1 MFHNTEGGEAMHT
14 TRLAS
19 TLAIA
24 SILLAACGG
33 GSAATQGPAGETAST
48 GGGGGGAATEMPE
61 VTQPAEAT
69 DAGGGGGGTGGGG
82 SDDVAA
88 VANQLVPPNSTEI
101 SKTTAED
108 TWFVIYES
116 TDSVDSLKHF
126 YENAIAAAG
135 QKIFSTTTIQG
146 GVSYV
151 FAKDES
157 GGFGGSV
164 NIYPSGDGK
173 VAVQVSVAK
182 T

>member
-1 MFHNTEGGEAMHT
+1 MHT

-19 TLAIA
+19 ALAIT

-33 GSAATQGPAGETAST
+33 GSAATQQPPGATTST
-48 GGGGGGAATEMPE
+48 GGGGGSATEVPAD
-61 VTQPAEAT
+61 TQAAEAT
-69 DAGGGGGGTGGGG
+69 SGGGGGGGGG
-82 SDDVAA
+82 SADVEA

-101 SKTTAED
+101 SKTTAQD

-116 TDSVDSLKHF
+116 TDSVDSLKNF
-126 YENAIAAAG
+126 YADAIVRAG

-151 FAKDES
+151 FAKDDS

-173 VAVQVSVAK
+173 TAVQVTVAK